1 MIKCKTSI
9 QFAATSESKN
19 HACPGPNNAASVS
32 LPADVF
38 NSSLS
43 LLSLSLS
50 HSSHREGER
59 EMPVHAIANLSIH
72 NIAAAVTRSSTG
84 LPLHGSAFVQPICR
98 LHYSAVNV
106 YVLYVPD

>member
-1 MIKCKTSI
+1 MLARAPIT
-9 QFAATSESKN
+9 QQ
-19 HACPGPNNAASVS
+19 VS
-32 LPADVF
+32 HCLLMSLIVLCLC
-38 NSSLS
+38 SLS
-43 LLSLSLS
+43 HS